1 MSFNI
6 LYVEDDNS
14 HWNKLYNKINES
26 NKNSPPE
33 KINLTWAKD
42 LKELKDALSC
52 KIDIVLADMYLLPPP
67 DENKDCLT
75 DIIDIVNEWCEKE
88 DGGRP
93 IPVIAYTRGGA
104 YAFKVQK
111 KVLYDIW
118 DKNTTSVE
126 YVTWRLFNLSKEIT
140 RNRPDALIQTKIRT
154 EIAPLNAVGWHNH
167 VIDMIKRYDKGWTEA
182 DQIERAGKAI
192 DNIAQRWNVWETIH
206 PMWNVVK
213 KGEFLWRAVSTY
225 ARGHARHAINVFW
238 FGYYLL
244 HQEPLRIFFIEKW
257 GDLLA
262 ERSKM
267 SAVKREDVFE
277 SIHNVW
283 FYTGLFHDMALC
295 LEKFTETSE
304 FQRNLYSSFKEIE
317 LNIQDI
323 PDDIL
328 TNGFQDRARKLLNE
342 FNDPLATQLKD
353 AWEKKLKDKKAD
365 HGMLAAL
372 KLNQK
377 ITDEKQN
384 CFAREAAR
392 AIAIHN
398 LIGKLDKDKIAN
410 LTWEMEPFAC
420 LLLLCDQLQ
429 TWDRGRGDRKLS
441 DNDGPE
447 RAELSELEIGTKDN
461 QPYIKISIDYIA
473 PSHLK
478 HAQEIYGQVKDDLDF
493 ILRDNPG
500 RAINR
505 ICGDW
510 PFSLE
515 VKFSLSKDP
524 LNASIDI
531 PMKK

>member
-6 LYVEDDNS
+6 LYIEDNPKDWKRLQNAIDEHNRMS
-14 HWNKLYNKINES
+14 L
-26 NKNSPPE
+26 PE
-33 KINLTWAKD
+33 KITLNWAKD
-42 LKELKDALSC
+42 TVELEKILDHT
-52 KIDIVLADMYLLPPP
+52 IDIILADMF
-67 DENKDCLT
+67 LT
-75 DIIDIVNEWCEKE
+75 PSPYDKGDRLRDVINIVNRWCDKNEA
-88 DGGRP
+88 GRP
-93 IPVIAYTRGGA
+93 IPVIAYTVGGED
-104 YAFKVQK
+104 AFKNK
-111 KVLYDIW
+111 NDLYDIW

-126 YVTWRLFNLSKEIT
+126 YVTWRLSNLSKELT
-140 RNRPDALIQTKIRT
+140 RIRPDALIQIKIRT
-154 EIAPLNAVGWHNH
+154 EIDKANAVSWHGD
-167 VIDMIKRYDKGWTEA
+167 VLDMIKRYDKGWTEA
-182 DQIERAGKAI
+182 DQIERTGKAI
-192 DNIAQRWNVWETIH
+192 ENIAQRLNVWASIR

-213 KGEFLWRAVSTY
+213 NGEFLWRAVSPY

-295 LEKFTETSE
+295 LEKFTEISE
-304 FQRNLYSSFKEIE
+304 FHRDLFSSFKELE
-317 LNIQDI
+317 LNIQNI
-323 PDDIL
+323 PDISTDGIE
-328 TNGFQDRARKLLNE
+328 DRARKLLNE

-353 AWEKKLKDKKAD
+353 AWGKKLKDKKVD

-372 KLNQK
+372 NLIQT
-377 ITDEKQN
+377 ITDKKQN
-384 CFAREAAR
+384 ALAREAAR
-392 AIAIHN
+392 AIAIHS
-398 LIGKLDKDKIAN
+398 LIWRLGKDKIAN
-410 LTWEMEPFAC
+410 LTWETEPFAC

-429 TWDRGRGDRKLS
+429 TWARERGDRKLS

-447 RAELSELEIGTKDN
+447 RAELSELEIGVKDN
-461 QPYIKISIDYIA
+461 HPLLKISIDYIA

-478 HAQEIYGQVKDDLDF
+478 HAPEIYERVKDELDF

-505 ICGDW
+505 ISGW
-510 PFSLE
+510 PFSLK
-515 VKFSLSKDP
+515 VNFSLSKDP
-524 LNASIDI
+524 LNAYIDI
-531 PMKK
+531 PM